1 MNYPKFFDD
10 IEPIR
15 LKDELSNF
23 LGTFEDGVIEFSYLD
38 VVKSA
43 GHSCPTVAGAYLATR
58 EALKGLYGDE
68 LPERGAIRVD
78 FRGSQTEGVVG
89 VIAQVI
95 TNITGA
101 TTDFGFKGINGNFN
115 RTNLLFF
122 NQEIPSEI
130 KFTRLD
136 GGESVMVDYNPQDIK
151 ANPRQ
156 PQLFQKIMQG
166 LATAD
171 EVKEFGELWQ
181 SRVEK
186 IFQNVDSVLTI
197 S

>member
-1 MNYPKFFDD
+1 M
-10 IEPIR
+10 
-15 LKDELSNF
+15 LK
-23 LGTFEDGVIEFSYLD
+23 
-38 VVKSA
+38 
-43 GHSCPTVAGAYLATR
+43 
-58 EALKGLYGDE
+58 
-68 LPERGAIRVD
+68 
-78 FRGSQTEGVVG
+78 
-89 VIAQVI
+89 VI

-136 GGESVMVDYNPQDIK
+136 SGESVMVDYNPQDIK

-166 LATAD
+166 LATGD
-171 EVKEFGELWQ
+171 EVKGGLESCGKKLGLRRFFRQ
-181 SRVEK
+181 C
-186 IFQNVDSVLTI
+186 
-197 S
+197 